1 MSNKELLNL
10 SKLIN
15 DKINK
20 KIFIKKINGE
30 RITPAYKFGSNYK
43 SQIKFD

>member
-15 DKINK
+15 DKIN
-20 KIFIKKINGE
+20 KKINGE